1 VKKMYHQPNKPNVN
15 VKPAGI
21 TKQFT
26 GIPEN
31 QKKTINPPDESRSTK
46 RSQLVMIEDED
57 EDDYY
62 YRQLNDGDRYFYH
75 QFACACDLCWYG
87 WDDDEYDD

>member
-1 VKKMYHQPNKPNVN
+1 
-15 VKPAGI
+15 
-21 TKQFT
+21 
-26 GIPEN
+26 
-31 QKKTINPPDESRSTK
+31 
-46 RSQLVMIEDED
+46 MIEDEDED

-87 WDDDEYDD
+87 WDDDEFDNPPDES